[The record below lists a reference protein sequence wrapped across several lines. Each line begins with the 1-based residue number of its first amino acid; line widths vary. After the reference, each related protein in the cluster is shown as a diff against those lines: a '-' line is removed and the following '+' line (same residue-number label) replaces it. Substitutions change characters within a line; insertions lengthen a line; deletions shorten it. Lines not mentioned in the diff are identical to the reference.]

1 MSLKTNLI
9 IDCNYL
15 LYKSVFILKKTR
27 SIEEDLGNLL
37 RKDYDRISKAFS
49 YTNLFVASDSGKSWR
64 KTLKS
69 DYKGTRK
76 KDDTIDWSMVYREYD
91 KFKTELKERPNCN
104 VIEVDGMEG
113 DDIDLCQYQ
122 NPPRSFPNT
131 KNILLNVP

>member
-91 KFKTELKERPNCN
+91 KFKTELK
-104 VIEVDGMEG
+104 
-113 DDIDLCQYQ
+113 
-122 NPPRSFPNT
+122 
-131 KNILLNVP
+131 